1 MSKVG
6 EQMIIGLT
14 GSIATGKSTVANM
27 LKERGIPVVDADEVA
42 RIVVEKGRPALQKI
56 VEAFGEEVLLE
67 DGTLNRPALGNI
79 IFNDTEARNTLN
91 AIMHPAI
98 REEMESQKA
107 YHIQNEEPIIIM
119 DIPLL
124 FENRLTETVDRVVV
138 VTVDEG
144 TQLHRLMKR
153 NDLTEEEAKARI
165 QSQIPI
171 QEKVQRADDL
181 IDNSSTLEKTEEQVE
196 AMIMKWTETLNR

>member
-1 MSKVG
+1 
-6 EQMIIGLT
+6 MIIGLT

-56 VEAFGEEVLLE
+56 VEVFGENVLLE

-79 IFNDTEARNTLN
+79 IFNDPEARNMLN

-171 QEKVQRADDL
+171 QEKAQRADDL

>member
-6 EQMIIGLT
+6 ERMIIGLT

-27 LKERGIPVVDADEVA
+27 LKKRGIPVVDADEVA

-56 VEAFGEEVLLE
+56 VEVFGENVLLE

-79 IFNDTEARNTLN
+79 IFNDPEARNTLN

-107 YHIQNEEPIIIM
+107 CHIQNEEPIIIM

-124 FENRLTETVDRVVV
+124 FENHLTDTVDRIVV

-153 NDLTEEEAKARI
+153 NDLTEEEAEARI
-165 QSQIPI
+165 QSQISI
-171 QEKVQRADDL
+171 REKAQRADDV

-196 AMIMKWTETLNR
+196 ALIAKWTETLNR

>member
-42 RIVVEKGRPALQKI
+42 RVVVEKGRPALQKI

-79 IFNDTEARNTLN
+79 IFNDKEARDTLN

-107 YHIQNEEPIIIM
+107 YHIENREHIIIM

-124 FENRLTETVDRVVV
+124 FENGLTETVDRVVV

-144 TQLHRLMKR
+144 TQLKRLMER
-153 NDLTEEEAKARI
+153 NHLTEEEAKARI
-165 QSQIPI
+165 QSQIAV
-171 QEKVQRADDL
+171 QDKVKRADDV
-181 IDNSSTLEKTEEQVE
+181 IDNSSTLKHTEEQVMK
-196 AMIMKWTETLNR
+196 MIERWKETLD